1 MKRIV
6 CFVSF
11 LLAVLF
17 VSAQNAC
24 PQWKNPTSFN
34 TYSSTSYWTAKVG
47 DRIESNENR
56 GSLGNDVLST
66 CAYSFTPTYRTH
78 ADITSPTLYSGYCQ
92 FTEGTCGH
100 TFLDAN
106 DHRFTIYTAADAG
119 LDQFT
124 VNQQGQGMQRIPE
137 GYLSSIR
144 LGDMRST
151 GSCRSVGSLQGGNNK
166 GSEALFYTTRIVP
179 QNALMYIN
187 YAVVARRYDHEPQ
200 QAGEFIIRVVGHDA
214 QGHWNNF
221 PINDSLWYC
230 VPAPHFA
237 GTLPEPW
244 LAGLP
249 GPAAGGTTCSYCYK
263 PWTLVALNLS
273 AYLYDSVRIE
283 LYTSDCIYDV
293 DPIYAYITGDYQP
306 LSLQSKGCAKGNTV
320 AIDTLIAP
328 ANLLSYQWFCSSSGP
343 INAYNAEQLA
353 ATHFRPVTPIAGGN
367 ATGNVYLPSLADF
380 IPSEGDNIGDTL
392 GEQTF
397 KCVVTSALDPAKPFR
412 TELFANVHNV
422 KPVVHF
428 QQDANCDNTIDLLAQ
443 HYTRYGGE
451 VQTIDSATSW
461 VFYDNPACLGT
472 PLDTLIGTSVSY
484 RYASGG
490 NKGVK
495 ITAFTTDSTCFT
507 TTNFAIR
514 IPESPEAMIDVQ
526 REGYCVDDPV
536 TLVDATDPAASSR
549 KWIINEDTLSSSAT
563 DPYLSV
569 SRLLDRNNNDVSL
582 IVTSDDGCTD
592 TASQVVEVFHS
603 PELLVV
609 GDTFVCDGTRTNIS
623 VSSSVEGCTYKWYRH
638 YGNTSEPPIAQ
649 GGTLEITPTDPIN
662 SYYALVTSP
671 YGCSGW
677 DSVRIYRVNSVI
689 TSIPS
694 DGNICF
700 GDTAMLIASGADH
713 YRWNSEPFDPTL
725 DAQQAG
731 DTIFVHPQST
741 TTYELTGFGPAPG
754 NCMANPTHKQINVI
768 PYPILAWELSPS
780 YIDRQ
785 EPIVVFTDVSQ
796 YRDHSRWLLGDGTTL
811 TGSPVSHHF
820 EQFADSMN
828 VTLES
833 YNKLGCMNDTSFWI
847 PVEEFGVWLPNV
859 FTPGLSENS
868 TFHLYSVNDLE
879 DFSIYIYDRRGD
891 VVFSS
896 FDPHFVWD
904 GTSHGTLCP
913 QSSYVYIYRYRRAGR
928 NDFHTYKGTITLVR

>member
-1 MKRIV
+1 MKRPL
-6 CFVSF
+6 FF
-11 LLAVLF
+11 FPFLF
-17 VSAQNAC
+17 VSLFLAAQGTVC
-24 PQWKNPTSFN
+24 PGWKNPTSFD
-34 TYSSTSYWTAKVG
+34 TYNSSNYWTAKVG
-47 DRIESNENR
+47 DRINGGASV
-56 GSLGNDVLST
+56 GNNIMST
-66 CAYSFTPTYRTH
+66 CAYSFTPSYRTN
-78 ADITSPTLYSGYCQ
+78 AEITSSALYSGNCTY
-92 FTEGTCGH
+92 TVNTCGH
-100 TFLDAN
+100 SFSDAN
-106 DHRFTIYTAADAG
+106 DHRFTIYTSANAG

-151 GSCRSVGSLQGGNNK
+151 GRCVSQTSLQMGNNR
-166 GSEALFYTTRIVP
+166 GSEALFYTTRIMP

-187 YAVVARRYDHEPQ
+187 YAVVARRYDHTPQ
-200 QAGEFIIRVVGHDA
+200 EAGEFIIRVVGHDA
-214 QGHWNNF
+214 QGNWNNF
-221 PINDSLWYC
+221 PINDSLWYS

-273 AYLYDSVRIE
+273 QYLYDSVRIE
-283 LYTSDCIYDV
+283 LYTSDCIYNV

-306 LSLQSKGCAKGNTV
+306 LSLQSKGCAKGNTL
-320 AIDTLIAP
+320 AIDTLVAP
-328 ANLLSYQWFCSSSGP
+328 ANLLSYQWFCSTSGP
-343 INAYNAEQLA
+343 INAYNPIELA
-353 ATHFRPVTPIAGGN
+353 ATNFRPVTPIAGNN
-367 ATGNVYLPSLADF
+367 ANGNVYLPSLADF
-380 IPSEGDNIGDTL
+380 IPSEGPDAGDTL

-397 KCVVTSALDPAKPFR
+397 KCIVTSALDPSKPFQ
-412 TELFANVHNV
+412 TELFANVHNL
-422 KPVVHF
+422 KPVVNF
-428 QQDANCDNTIDLLAQ
+428 DCDADCDQSIDLRAQ
-443 HYTRYGGE
+443 HYTRYGGV
-451 VQTIDSATSW
+451 VQTVDSATTW

-472 PLDTLIGTSVSY
+472 PLDTLVGADVSY
-484 RYASGG
+484 QFLFGG
-490 NKGVK
+490 DKGVVV
-495 ITAFTTDSTCFT
+495 TAFTTDSSCYT
-507 TTNFAIR
+507 TSSNIIR
-514 IPESPEAMIDVQ
+514 IPENPEAVISVQ
-526 REGYCVDDPV
+526 RDGYCVDDPV
-536 TLVDATDPAASSR
+536 TLIDASNPPLQSR
-549 KWIINEDTLSSSAT
+549 TWFVNEDTLVGTSNQYQT
-563 DPYLSV
+563 ITQLF
-569 SRLLDRNNNDVSL
+569 DRNNNDITL
-582 IVTSDDGCTD
+582 IVTNDEGCSD
-592 TASQVVEVFHS
+592 TASQVVPVFHS
-603 PELLVV
+603 PDLLVV
-609 GDTFVCDGTRTNIS
+609 GDTFVCDGTRTNVTVTS
-623 VSSSVEGCTYKWYRH
+623 PVEGCNIKWYLRA
-638 YGNTSEPPIAQ
+638 GDTSQPPIAQ
-649 GGTLEITPTDPIN
+649 GSTLEITPTAPVN
-662 SYYALVTSP
+662 SYYAFVTSP
-671 YGCSGW
+671 QGCTAW
-677 DSVRIYRVNSVI
+677 DSVRIYRVSSVVA
-689 TSIPS
+689 SLPS
-694 DGNICF
+694 DGNICI
-700 GDTAMLIASGADH
+700 GDTAILIAMGADH
-713 YRWNSEPFDPTL
+713 YVWNSDPYDPSL
-725 DAQQAG
+725 DAQQG
-731 DTIFVHPQST
+731 HDTIIVHPQST
-741 TTYELTGFGPAPG
+741 VNYELTGFGPAPN

-820 EQFADSMN
+820 EQFADSMS

-833 YNKLGCMNDTSFWI
+833 YNKLGCMNDTSFFI
-847 PVEEFGVWLPNV
+847 PVEEFGVWFPNI